1 MIGALALLEYVLPP
15 DFGVMGRAF
24 RVVLPRPDN
33 GLLPRLAA
41 GLLNFEEGGV
51 SAFRGGIPERV
62 GDVATPIETIWNK
75 TWKKGNITYH
85 ITIKPRNNQVP
96 LLLWSLVPEIWL
108 MVFFN
113 ILHSTV

>member
-75 TWKKGNITYH
+75 MWKREILH
-85 ITIKPRNNQVP
+85 ITLQS
-96 LLLWSLVPEIWL
+96 SLEITKML
-108 MVFFN
+108 ADY
-113 ILHSTV
+113 